1 MIATI
6 LNIISISTIFIMLGL
21 IYARFIKNT
30 VMIKTLIGGMF
41 SLVMAKLI
49 WKKISNELLKSK
61 NKTLKCI

>member
-1 MIATI
+1 MIAAI
-6 LNIISISTIFIMLGL
+6 LNIISISTIFIMLGS